1 MFTCPR
7 SPARWLT
14 LVLTAGVALGAF
26 ALEASARGGG
36 GFGGGGR
43 GPGVPG
49 GRTGGFGGRG
59 PGGFGRFGVP
69 GGPTGPGFG
78 MGRGNQNNNNKNA
91 KEWQALQNLEDR
103 KKLITE
109 RRERLM
115 LQDRVAQQEAFLA
128 EGRLGRAGQVVEDNA
143 R

>member
-1 MFTCPR
+1 MFPSLRPT
-7 SPARWLT
+7 SRWLM
-14 LVLTAGVALGAF
+14 VILTAGVALGAL
-26 ALEASARGGG
+26 ALDASARGGG

-43 GPGVPG
+43 GGGVPGG

-78 MGRGNQNNNNKNA
+78 MGRGNQGNNKNA

-103 KKLITE
+103 KKLIAE

-115 LQDRVAQQEAFLA
+115 LQDRIAQQEAFLA
-128 EGRLGRAGQVVEDNA
+128 DARLLRAGEVVEDSA